1 MDCGLTGSLSM
12 EFPRQEYWSRLPF
25 PSPGNLPN
33 PGTEP
38 MSPSPTL
45 QVVSCIAIGFFTA
58 EPPAKP
64 MQMFSSNIFTQVKR
78 STCPL
83 HFMSGFSVTTYL
95 VLLPGCGDKVISG
108 DTLSPASCVILLYE
122 LVKRLGGLLLETF
135 LVLGCSHCVIFS
147 SNPVEMYSHLNFP
160 LTRFPKCPFSY
171 NIRGNM
177 TEEIRMER
185 DRSFN

>member
-1 MDCGLTGSLSM
+1 MDCGLPGSLSM

-108 DTLSPASCVILLYE
+108 DTLSPASLCHPVVWIGKKAGRTVAGNLSCIGMLTLCNILIKPSWD
-122 LVKRLGGLLLETF
+122 VF
-135 LVLGCSHCVIFS
+135 PSQFS
-147 SNPVEMYSHLNFP
+147 PN
-160 LTRFPKCPFSY
+160 
-171 NIRGNM
+171 
-177 TEEIRMER
+177 
-185 DRSFN
+185 